1 METEVKIREVG
12 NGWIVVVDGT
22 EYVADAGNPQKIGEI
37 ILEKI
42 QEKNVQEEKTQEKEA
57 QEENVQNEE
66 VQEEEVQTQD
76 KDG

>member
-1 METEVKIREVG
+1 VETEVKIREVG

-42 QEKNVQEEKTQEKEA
+42 QEKNVQ
-57 QEENVQNEE
+57 NEE

>member
-12 NGWIVVVDGT
+12 NGWIVVVDGI

-37 ILEKI
+37 ILEKV

-57 QEENVQNEE
+57 QEENIQNK
-66 VQEEEVQTQD
+66 EVQTQD